1 MNCRVYKD
9 KCEETIFFFKK
20 LMIHKK
26 IKQLHKSIDSEKT
39 LDSEGE
45 YEYHRKGV
53 RVSKK
58 ELSSIC

>member
-1 MNCRVYKD
+1 MK
-9 KCEETIFFFKK
+9 KQFFFFKK

-45 YEYHRKGV
+45 YEYHRNGV
-53 RVSKK
+53 GVSEK